1 MAFFLKVLAGGKI
14 AKMFGGPKSAG
25 KEDSGSRTTRQLL
38 AEETKKLPSLRLSFI
53 LVLGIRIRID
63 PKPFAGLIQN

>member
-25 KEDSGSRTTRQLL
+25 KEDSGSRTTRQFLG
-38 AEETKKLPSLRLSFI
+38 EETKK
-53 LVLGIRIRID
+53 
-63 PKPFAGLIQN
+63 